1 MSLRIPES
9 IQILLFSSKILKEKS
24 HILLGIIFGIAL
36 YIPFEDLITA
46 WLPLPSIGKALLRF
60 IPELIIYALF
70 ARVLYIHYNQGLSLK
85 KTPID
90 PLLAL
95 FFVSSIISVVVNQS
109 NPIRS
114 LNYLRLVWRY
124 LSIYY
129 IIVNIYIPIKK
140 IDYILSYLR
149 RMGILQGLITS
160 IQFFIPANLKV
171 ALAAGECRKA
181 LSKGASC
188 GSFIDSATLSG
199 FLLITII
206 VLIAHCLRKEKY
218 NFSPRQIFA
227 FVSLSLFGLFAS
239 KKRAAL
245 VVAAVIPAL
254 AFSLLK
260 RRKIYRIYLW
270 VGFSLMIILV
280 FVVPILVNSLG
291 LVTQDSLSVQSD
303 VSSYF
308 LRLFSSEYWGDFF
321 LNARGWFLANIWRT
335 VIQAGHIFGL
345 GPDLSKVIDHMSL
358 SLDKATDIVKLQ
370 RDQFV
375 FYDPYWFAQLAFFGI
390 PGLGL
395 YWSVLWSLYKTSLDL
410 VDRSLTKE
418 YSYLGVIFCVLIV
431 VGFLYSF
438 VERLFM
444 LRTFSFYFW
453 MIAGLVV
460 NTHNT
465 IEIPRKYNN
474 QVLS

>member
-1 MSLRIPES
+1 MSLRIPKF
-9 IQILLFSSKILKEKS
+9 IQVLLFSSKILQEKS

-46 WLPLPSIGKALLRF
+46 WLPLPSIGKALVRF

-70 ARVLYIHYNQGLSLK
+70 ARVLYVHYKQGLPLK

-95 FFVSSIISVVVNQS
+95 FFVSSFISIIVNQAS
-109 NPIRS
+109 PVSS
-114 LNYLRLVWRY
+114 LNYLRLIWRY

-129 IIVNIYIPIKK
+129 IIVNIYVPIDK
-140 IDYILSYLR
+140 IDYILSSLR
-149 RMGILQGLITS
+149 KLGILQGLITS
-160 IQFFIPANLKV
+160 IQFFIPANLKISF
-171 ALAAGECRKA
+171 AAGQCEKA

-206 VLIAHCLRKEKY
+206 ILIAHCLRREKY
-218 NFSPRQIFA
+218 NFSLRQLVAYIF
-227 FVSLSLFGLFAS
+227 FSFFGLFAS

-254 AFSLLK
+254 MFSLLK
-260 RRKIYRIYLW
+260 RKKLYRFYLW
-270 VGFSLMIILV
+270 IGFSLIIILV
-280 FVVPILVNSLG
+280 FLVPILVSSLG
-291 LVTQDSLSVQSD
+291 LVTQDSLSEQSD
-303 VSSYF
+303 ISSYF
-308 LRLFSSEYWGDFF
+308 LRLFSSEYWDDFF
-321 LNARGWFLANIWRT
+321 LNARGWFLANIWMT

-345 GPDLSKVIDHMSL
+345 GPELSKVIDTMSL
-358 SLDKATDIVKLQ
+358 SLDRATDIVKLR

-410 VDRSLTKE
+410 VKRSLSRE
-418 YSYLGVIFCVLIV
+418 YAYLGVIFCVLLV
-431 VGFLYSF
+431 VSFLYSF

-460 NTHNT
+460 NAHNT
-465 IEIPRKYNN
+465 MKISKNHSE
-474 QVLS
+474 V